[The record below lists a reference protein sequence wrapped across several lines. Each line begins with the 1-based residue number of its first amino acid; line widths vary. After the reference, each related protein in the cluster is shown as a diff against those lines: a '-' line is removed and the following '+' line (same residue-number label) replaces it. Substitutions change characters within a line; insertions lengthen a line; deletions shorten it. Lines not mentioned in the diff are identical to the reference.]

1 MPRTRGAGRPGE
13 WELRF
18 TRNSSTIGRY
28 VCLGRAVRIA
38 KVQANAM
45 GSPVEFR
52 RIRGDGMPPLLADF
66 RIHPEPQKS

>member
-1 MPRTRGAGRPGE
+1 
-13 WELRF
+13 
-18 TRNSSTIGRY
+18 
-28 VCLGRAVRIA
+28 VRIA